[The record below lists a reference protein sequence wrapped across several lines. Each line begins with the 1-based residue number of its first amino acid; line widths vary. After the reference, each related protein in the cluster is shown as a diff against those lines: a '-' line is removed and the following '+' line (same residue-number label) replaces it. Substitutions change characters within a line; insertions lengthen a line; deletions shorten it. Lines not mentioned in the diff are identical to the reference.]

1 MERASE
7 GGRPKGCSLKT
18 SGTTCTVGAACEP
31 SGRPPAAECQA
42 DAPSFHK
49 HVWNSQDVQATWGRE
64 GREEG
69 RKGGKEGG
77 EGKEGRR
84 DVERR
89 DKGGRKKS
97 LPWLQEP
104 FVEETKGIP
113 GYPRHDEGV
122 RSTECGSVKGAPRPS

>member
-1 MERASE
+1 MCRQHGGEKDGKKGEKEER
-7 GGRPKGCSLKT
+7 R
-18 SGTTCTVGAACEP
+18 
-31 SGRPPAAECQA
+31 
-42 DAPSFHK
+42 
-49 HVWNSQDVQATWGRE
+49 
-64 GREEG
+64 
-69 RKGGKEGG
+69 EGG